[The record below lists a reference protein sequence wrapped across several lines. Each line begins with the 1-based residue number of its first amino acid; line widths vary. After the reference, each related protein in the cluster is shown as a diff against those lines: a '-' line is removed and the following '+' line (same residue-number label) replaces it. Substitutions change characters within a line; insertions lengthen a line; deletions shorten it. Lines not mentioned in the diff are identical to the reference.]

1 LRLLLIGN
9 EGVRKILEGV
19 FFIISEYSEA
29 FSAKDFEILIDFG
42 KMKINPIID
51 SILKSIKITELVLK
65 EGRFELSLE
74 LKK

>member
-1 LRLLLIGN
+1 LRLLLSGN

-29 FSAKDFEILIDFG
+29 FSAKDFEILIDFS
-42 KMKINPIID
+42 KMRINPIID
-51 SILKSIKITELVLK
+51 SILKSIKITELILK

-74 LKK
+74 LMK